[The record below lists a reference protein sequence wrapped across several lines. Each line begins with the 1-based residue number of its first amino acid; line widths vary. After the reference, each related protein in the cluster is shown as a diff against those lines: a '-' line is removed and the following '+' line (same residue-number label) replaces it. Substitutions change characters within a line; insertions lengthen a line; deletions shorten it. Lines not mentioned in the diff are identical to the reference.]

1 MMKRIRIVFKKEVRD
16 LIRDRR
22 TLYSLVVLPLL
33 IYPVFIGGIQKVVSR
48 MIMRETTTVV
58 DVGIIGKT
66 HAPRL
71 WNYLQ
76 AEPLLRWIDVE
87 DTIAPIEDK
96 EVEAIIKIPEGFEVQ
111 LDKGITSEVKI
122 FYTNTR
128 FKSQAAAGRVKDVL
142 DRYRKDY
149 VNKVLQAKGVDTTV
163 VEPFAVIKQDI
174 TPKKRAGMFVLGMIV
189 PYLFIIMMMVG
200 AMHTATDIT
209 AGEKERGTLETI
221 LTAPLTRTELLLG
234 KWLSVLFFAL
244 VTGMLAVIGLVIA
257 LKFRLTPIGNI
268 PGTEQIGFY
277 ISPGAAGLILVLVVP
292 LATFLASLLITVSI
306 IAKSYREAQTY
317 ASIIMMVVIF
327 PAMVS
332 MLPIDLTLRPKI
344 AAIPILNF
352 VLAMKQLIMGEFEL
366 HGILMT
372 FGFLCM
378 WAVIMFVLAY
388 NVFRREEVLFR
399 L

>member
-1 MMKRIRIVFKKEVRD
+1 MKRIRIVFKKEVRD

-33 IYPVFIGGIQKVVSR
+33 IYPVFIGGIQRVISR
-48 MIMRETTTVV
+48 IVMREATTVV
-58 DVGIIGKT
+58 DVGIVGKT
-66 HAPRL
+66 HAPKL
-71 WNYLQ
+71 WGYLQ
-76 AEPLLRWIDVE
+76 AEPLLRWIEVE

-111 LDKGITSEVKI
+111 LDKGVTSEVKI

-149 VNKVLQAKGVDTTV
+149 VNKVLQVKGVDTRV
-163 VEPFAVIKQDI
+163 LEPFDIIKQDI
-174 TPKKRAGMFVLGMIV
+174 TPKKRAGMFVLGMMV
-189 PYLFIIMMMVG
+189 PYVFIIMMMVG
-200 AMHTATDIT
+200 ATHTATDIT

-234 KWLSVLFFAL
+234 KWLSVLVFAL
-244 VTGMLAVIGLVIA
+244 VTGMLAVIGLVVAI
-257 LKFRLTPIGNI
+257 KFRLTPMGNI
-268 PGTEQIGFY
+268 PGTEQMRFY

-366 HGILMT
+366 HGVLMT

-378 WAVIMFVLAY
+378 WAMIMFILAY

>member
-1 MMKRIRIVFKKEVRD
+1 MKRIRIVFKKEVRD

>member
-1 MMKRIRIVFKKEVRD
+1 MKRIRIVFKKEVRD

-48 MIMRETTTVV
+48 MIMREATTVV
-58 DVGIIGKT
+58 DVSIIGKT
-66 HAPRL
+66 HARRL

-149 VNKVLQAKGVDTTV
+149 VNKVLHAKGVDTTV

>member
-1 MMKRIRIVFKKEVRD
+1 VMKRIRIVFQKEVRD

-33 IYPVFIGGIQKVVSR
+33 IYPVFIGGIQKVIAR
-48 MIMRETTTVV
+48 MVMREATTVV
-58 DVGIIGKT
+58 DVGIVGKT
-66 HAPRL
+66 HAAKL

-111 LDKGITSEVKI
+111 LDKGVTSEVKI

-128 FKSQAAAGRVKDVL
+128 FKSQAATGRVKDVL

-149 VNKVLQAKGVDTTV
+149 VNKVLQVKGVDTGV
-163 VEPFAVIKQDI
+163 LEPFDVIKQDI

-189 PYLFIIMMMVG
+189 PYVFIIMMMVG

-244 VTGMLAVIGLVIA
+244 VTGMLAVIGLVVA
-257 LKFRLTPIGNI
+257 LKFRLTPMGNI
-268 PGTEQIGFY
+268 PGTEQMGFY

-292 LATFLASLLITVSI
+292 LAAFLASLLITVSI

-378 WAVIMFVLAY
+378 WAVIMFILAY

>member
-1 MMKRIRIVFKKEVRD
+1 
-16 LIRDRR
+16 
-22 TLYSLVVLPLL
+22 
-33 IYPVFIGGIQKVVSR
+33 

-111 LDKGITSEVKI
+111 LDKGVTSEVKI

-189 PYLFIIMMMVG
+189 PYVFIIMMMVG

>member
-1 MMKRIRIVFKKEVRD
+1 VMKRIRIVFKKEVRD

-111 LDKGITSEVKI
+111 LDKGVTSEVKI

-189 PYLFIIMMMVG
+189 PYVFIIMMMVG

>member
-111 LDKGITSEVKI
+111 LDKGVTSEVKI

-189 PYLFIIMMMVG
+189 PYVFIIMMMVG

>member
-189 PYLFIIMMMVG
+189 PYVFIIMMMVG

>member
-1 MMKRIRIVFKKEVRD
+1 VMKRIRIVFKKEVRD

>member
-1 MMKRIRIVFKKEVRD
+1 MKRIRIVFQKEVRD

-33 IYPVFIGGIQKVVSR
+33 IYPVFIGGIQKVISR
-48 MIMRETTTVV
+48 MVMREATTVV
-58 DVGIIGKT
+58 DVGIVGKT
-66 HAPRL
+66 HAAKL

-76 AEPLLRWIDVE
+76 AEPLLRWIEVE

-111 LDKGITSEVKI
+111 LDKGVTSEVKI

-149 VNKVLQAKGVDTTV
+149 VNKVLQGKGVDTRV
-163 VEPFAVIKQDI
+163 LEPFAVTKRDI
-174 TPKKRAGMFVLGMIV
+174 TPKKRAGMFVLGMMV
-189 PYLFIIMMMVG
+189 PYVFIIMMMTG

-234 KWLSVLFFAL
+234 KWLSVLVFAL
-244 VTGMLAVIGLVIA
+244 VTGMLAVIGLVVAI
-257 LKFRLTPIGNI
+257 KFRLTPMGNI
-268 PGTEQIGFY
+268 PGTEQMGFY

-378 WAVIMFVLAY
+378 WAMIMFILAY

>member
-1 MMKRIRIVFKKEVRD
+1 MKRIRIVFKKEVRD

-48 MIMRETTTVV
+48 MIMREATTVV

-149 VNKVLQAKGVDTTV
+149 VNKVLHAKGVDTTV